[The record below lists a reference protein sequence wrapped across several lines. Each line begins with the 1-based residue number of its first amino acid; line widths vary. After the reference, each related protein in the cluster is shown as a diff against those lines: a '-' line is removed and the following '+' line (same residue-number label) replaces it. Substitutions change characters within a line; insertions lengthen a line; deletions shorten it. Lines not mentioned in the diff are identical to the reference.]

1 MSTKNNEDALKRLQ
15 IELVSSQIWS
25 MEHGRKVLI
34 VFEGRDA
41 AGKDGVIRRITEH
54 LSVRATRV
62 VALPKPSDRER
73 SQWFFQRYVE
83 QLPAGGEWVIL
94 NRSWYNR
101 AGVERV
107 MEFSTKAE
115 QEQLLNDVPVF
126 ERMLADSGVTLIKYW
141 LDISKPEQAKRL
153 DRRRS
158 DPLKRLKV
166 SPLDA
171 VAQEKWREYSEARDE
186 MLKRTH
192 SAIAPWFCVR
202 ADDKPEARLNVIRH
216 LLHALTAPSVALDVS
231 RPDPEILFPFEI
243 ETLTDGRLAL

>member
-1 MSTKNNEDALKRLQ
+1 MANVEKEAALEALQ
-15 IELVSSQIWS
+15 VELVTSQLWTLES
-25 MEHGRKVLI
+25 GRRILI

-62 VALPKPSDRER
+62 MALPKPTERER
-73 SQWFFQRYVE
+73 SQWFFQRYAE
-83 QLPAGGEWVIL
+83 HLPAAGEWVIL

-107 MEFSTKAE
+107 MGFSSPEE
-115 QEQLLNDVPVF
+115 QVRFLGDAPVF
-126 ERMLADSGVTLIKYW
+126 ERMLTEAGITLIKYW
-141 LDISKPEQAKRL
+141 LDISKGEQAKRL

-171 VAQEKWREYSEARDE
+171 VAQEKWEAYSAARDE

-192 SAIAPWFCVR
+192 TALSPWWCVK
-202 ADDKPEARLNVIRH
+202 ADNKHQARLNVIRH
-216 LLHALTAPSVALDVS
+216 LLHAVAAPGLTAALEQ
-231 RPDPEILFPFEI
+231 PDPEVLFPFDMVALE
-243 ETLTDGRLAL
+243 DGRLAR